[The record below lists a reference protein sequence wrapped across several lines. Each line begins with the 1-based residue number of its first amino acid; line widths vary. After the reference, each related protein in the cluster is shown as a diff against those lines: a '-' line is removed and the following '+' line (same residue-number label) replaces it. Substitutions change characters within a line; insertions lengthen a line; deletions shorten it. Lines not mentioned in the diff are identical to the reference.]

1 MNGALGAS
9 CFRIAKAALRI
20 PRNVL
25 LLLLPIL
32 PAGNDA
38 VLISMRRAKVCILLS
53 AVALVTSGL
62 RFLLLF
68 SLVSILKTPGQ
79 AVA

>member
-25 LLLLPIL
+25 LLLPIL
-32 PAGNDA
+32 PAGNNA
-38 VLISMRRAKVCILLS
+38 VLISMRRAKVCIILS

-68 SLVSILKTPGQ
+68 SLVSILKTSGQ
-79 AVA
+79 AGA